1 MDSGNEEEDDV
12 VESMTEKMNAFIKR
26 RNLKREV
33 EESAEIEQEH
43 QRVKQFFYRQR
54 KWEERSPYHMG

>member
-1 MDSGNEEEDDV
+1 MDSGNEEEEDV

-33 EESAEIEQEH
+33 EKSAEIEQEH
-43 QRVKQFFYRQR
+43 QKVKQIFL
-54 KWEERSPYHMG
+54 